1 MLSGFEPSP
10 NFKKESGYEELPDL
24 KGQDLLPNTV
34 MIEEDY
40 FKSDPLL
47 KQEE

>member
-1 MLSGFEPSP
+1 
-10 NFKKESGYEELPDL
+10 
-24 KGQDLLPNTV
+24 

-47 KQEE
+47 KQEEQLKLMIEQMTNLSIHLPMQTMLAAMMT